1 MTINCSLI
9 LLEFDES
16 TQDWSIEQPS
26 QFRRNHPY
34 RQRNR
39 RGRGDGVKMQGGDC
53 WSRSGRLKLA

>member
-26 QFRRNHPY
+26 QFRRN
-34 RQRNR
+34 R